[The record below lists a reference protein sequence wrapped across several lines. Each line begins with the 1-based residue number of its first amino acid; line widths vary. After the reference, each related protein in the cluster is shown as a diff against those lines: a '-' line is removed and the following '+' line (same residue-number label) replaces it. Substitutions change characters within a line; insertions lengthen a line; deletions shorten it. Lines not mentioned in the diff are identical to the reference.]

1 MSATEIQQALAA
13 EEKLAGA
20 LGAFTGQW
28 VAVSEHRVVDHADT
42 LAALLERVEPNL
54 NSIERIFEVAD
65 PGGICFL

>member
-1 MSATEIQQALAA
+1 MSATKIQRALAA

-20 LGAFTGQW
+20 LDEFTGQW

-54 NSIERIFEVAD
+54 ASIERIFEVAD